1 MTFSSH
7 KSGEEITDTIYV
19 EWRCPSTCEMKSP
32 LAFIPQVEGQR
43 PEFIEGQLEK
53 GVEKRAVKRASPS
66 RRMAWMG
73 SDHSSTKSRNWKSL
87 TAISHQS
94 RVLPSSSSQRLLR
107 ISPSMYTRRP
117 LEPYWLANSAA

>member
-7 KSGEEITDTIYV
+7 KSGEEVSQDTICV

-32 LAFIPQVEGQR
+32 LAFIPQVEGQ
-43 PEFIEGQLEK
+43 LKK

-73 SDHSSTKSRNWKSL
+73 SDYSST
-87 TAISHQS
+87 
-94 RVLPSSSSQRLLR
+94 
-107 ISPSMYTRRP
+107 
-117 LEPYWLANSAA
+117 